1 VVTTAGALATLLLGL
16 AALSKKAHTSTGS
29 FVLPDAARGSLR
41 VALIFFGAAAI
52 AALLTNFP
60 VRFEYVDPADL
71 KNLISDSS
79 EDVAAA
85 EENVGVTRT
94 VILRGW
100 PRLPSVY
107 QQFCEQAVAPADSHV
122 HACDTEGGCLNF
134 TRAPTSP
141 RHHRGP

>member
-94 VILRGW
+94 VILRG
-100 PRLPSVY
+100 
-107 QQFCEQAVAPADSHV
+107 
-122 HACDTEGGCLNF
+122 
-134 TRAPTSP
+134 
-141 RHHRGP
+141 